1 MNRQERRR
9 LGIKKKDPMVSI
21 KQSDIDRMKEEATEK
36 GCKMAFNLMLAVPA
50 VVIYDHYGE
59 LMKKNGRVERFI
71 DLCMDTYKCYEEGY
85 VRIDEMAKILK
96 NEAGVEIKGWY

>member
-1 MNRQERRR
+1 MNKQERRR
-9 LGIKKKDPMVSI
+9 LEIKKKDPMVSI

-50 VVIYDHYGE
+50 MVIHDKFGS
-59 LMKKNGRVERFI
+59 LMKKEGRVEKFV
-71 DLCMDTYKCYEEGY
+71 DLCMEEYKCYEEGY

-96 NEAGVEIKGWY
+96 EEAGVEIEGWH